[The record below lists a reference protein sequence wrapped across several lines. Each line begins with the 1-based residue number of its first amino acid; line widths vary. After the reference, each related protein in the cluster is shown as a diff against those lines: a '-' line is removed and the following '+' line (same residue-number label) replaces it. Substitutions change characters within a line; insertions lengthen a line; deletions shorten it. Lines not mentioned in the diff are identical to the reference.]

1 MQKNR
6 PCDRFFALF
15 FLLDGACAVKVNTSN
30 LKLDKAGTYYITYT
44 ARDKSGNVATAR
56 RKVVV
61 EHDKEDTR
69 ALVKSIAAKLS
80 SNPESLRDYVRSK
93 VRYSTSWGGSDP
105 VWYGFNNWSGNC
117 YVHALCL
124 QALFNEK
131 GISSQLIWV
140 TNKSHYWLLVNI
152 GGTWKHID
160 STPSS
165 LHGRYS
171 LMNDA
176 QRYET
181 LSGRDW
187 DRTKWPACP

>member
-1 MQKNR
+1 M
-6 PCDRFFALF
+6 
-15 FLLDGACAVKVNTSN
+15 
-30 LKLDKAGTYYITYT
+30 
-44 ARDKSGNVATAR
+44 
-56 RKVVV
+56 
-61 EHDKEDTR
+61 
-69 ALVKSIAAKLS
+69 
-80 SNPESLRDYVRSK
+80 
-93 VRYSTSWGGSDP
+93 
-105 VWYGFNNWSGNC
+105 GNC

-140 TNKSHYWLLVNI
+140 TDKSHYWLLVNI

-160 STPSS
+160 PTPSS

-171 LMNDA
+171 LMSDA

-187 DRTKWPACP
+187 DRTKWPECP